1 MVNTKKKVNITEETK
16 IEVQETDIP
25 DDEVN
30 WCSVSLSEV
39 VKNSNRIEASVFK
52 IEARHARE
60 ALLSCKYGATLKK
73 FCGQDSFTQIAYYP
87 NRFKRIYLPK
97 NKESI
102 PFY

>member
-39 VKNSNRIEASVFK
+39 IKNSNRIEASTFSL
-52 IEARHARE
+52 EAKHSRE
-60 ALLSCKYGATLKK
+60 QVKNSKYKLLPILFSTLINT
-73 FCGQDSFTQIAYYP
+73 D
-87 NRFKRIYLPK
+87 YLFRYQ
-97 NKESI
+97 NS
-102 PFY
+102 